1 MEEAILDTGNHEL
14 EQNLIHKVAIPVGII
29 FGIFFVVCAVYKYL
43 ASLYVTGEA
52 NQWVVILNNGKMKA
66 AGVGL
71 CTMRGPFD
79 QVAKFPSQVNKVT
92 FRTEQVT
99 KEMQGIQVE
108 GMLVWSIN
116 RIDDGPFNAYKNLGD
131 DLATNDPKTA
141 NDNLTSM
148 ACSIV
153 RSAIANST
161 IETMLRDRA
170 SLRQ

>member
-1 MEEAILDTGNHEL
+1 MSTEITADNSA
-14 EQNLIHKVAIPVGII
+14 LIGHLINDIAIPLVMVMAV
-29 FGIFFVVCAVYKYL
+29 FGIGYGLVKFAQT
-43 ASLYVTGEA
+43 LYVTGNA
-52 NQWVVILNNGKMKA
+52 NEWVLILNNGKMKA

-71 CTMRGPFD
+71 SVFKGPFD
-79 QVAKFPSQVNKVT
+79 QVAKFPAQVNKVT

-131 DLATNDPKTA
+131 DLSSGNPTTA
-141 NDNLTSM
+141 NENLISM

-153 RSAIANST
+153 RSEIANST
-161 IETMLRDRA
+161 IE
-170 SLRQ
+170 